1 MLFLGCGLSVPV
13 AIEEVDQSSPGG
25 LPPFEE
31 LVDDMA
37 DVLRDMLKLTR
48 KGERERQRERDR
60 EREIMCRNQRESPKL
75 KWTPVEVR

>member
-48 KGERERQRERDR
+48 KGERERQRKRD
-60 EREIMCRNQRESPKL
+60 N
-75 KWTPVEVR
+75 V